1 PESGV
6 WRNDLRDGL
15 VDLRTPDSR
24 LLEIVAFFTEAS
36 VIDEILRHLEANPPE
51 DLFHARD
58 PPAA

>member
-1 PESGV
+1 
-6 WRNDLRDGL
+6 
-15 VDLRTPDSR
+15 
-24 LLEIVAFFTEAS
+24 LEIVAFFTEAS